1 MATAVNLSLST
12 ESFPPHPLTHYTL
25 TIPTFPPPYH
35 HPHSTTTFIVR
46 FSLSFF
52 SLTACYPTSYPLS
65 FNSNKWSDF
74 FYPLLHRTILE

>member
-12 ESFPPHPLTHYTL
+12 ESFPPHHLTHYTL

-35 HPHSTTTFIVR
+35 HPHSTTTFNVR

-52 SLTACYPTSYPLS
+52 SLRVLPH
-65 FNSNKWSDF
+65 
-74 FYPLLHRTILE
+74 LLPAIIQLEQME